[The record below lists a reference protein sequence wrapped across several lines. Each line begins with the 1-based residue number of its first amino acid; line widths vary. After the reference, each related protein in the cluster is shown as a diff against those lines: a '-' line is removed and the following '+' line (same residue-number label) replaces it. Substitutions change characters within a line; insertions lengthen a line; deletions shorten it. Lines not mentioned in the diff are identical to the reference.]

1 MALLSLPPSGAVL
14 SFDEKSYTF
23 EDNSVKVKVRSSRP
37 LPGSS
42 LRDLVILNIVG
53 VPPKNSATSASGA
66 GNTSATSMFEIKGGL
81 MDVITCVYS
90 I

>member
-1 MALLSLPPSGAVL
+1 MALLSLPPSGVVL

-23 EDNSVKVKVRSSRP
+23 EDNSVKVRVRSSRP

-53 VPPKNSATSASGA
+53 LPPKNSATSA
-66 GNTSATSMFEIKGGL
+66 TSDTSMFEIKGGL
-81 MDVITCVYS
+81 MDVITYIYIHVHV
-90 I
+90 